1 MEEWKHK
8 AFEAAVILVVVAIV
22 GRVIWT
28 LLEPVVPVVAVLVGL
43 AVVYRLILRRH
54 G

>member
-1 MEEWKHK
+1 MEEWRHK

-28 LLEPVVPVVAVLVGL
+28 LLSRP
-43 AVVYRLILRRH
+43 YRS
-54 G
+54 